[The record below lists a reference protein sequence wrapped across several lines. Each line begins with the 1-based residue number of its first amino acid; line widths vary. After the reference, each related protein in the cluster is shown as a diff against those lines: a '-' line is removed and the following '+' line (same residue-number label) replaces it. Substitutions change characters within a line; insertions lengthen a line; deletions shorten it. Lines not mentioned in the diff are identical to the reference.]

1 MGAMRRPAPLVVLV
15 GLIAL
20 LVLACGSNVVS
31 PSPSD
36 EAATPP
42 PSPGSPAVSPL
53 PSESPPAS
61 DPPPGA
67 ALWTRLSPPGPG
79 PSARDGHTWTVDPSS
94 GLAYL
99 FGGRNDKSALGD
111 LWVYDLA
118 ADAWRQS
125 HPEGPSPA
133 ARFGHVA
140 AWVDGVGLVVFAGQT
155 GSSSLLGDMWAY
167 DPDADHWSELRSPG
181 VRPAARTRS
190 CAAVGTD
197 GRIWI
202 SHGASKGSVD
212 LTDTWAY
219 DPAADRWSVETP
231 KGTLPVARS
240 GHRCWW
246 TADGRLALY
255 AGETTDGATLDDL
268 WTLGSP
274 GGPGTAWRRTDGSK
288 TIPRSLPAIDGDG
301 DRIVV
306 VGGVGTGGAYLSDIV
321 TFDAKTL
328 AASAV
333 AQAGEAPAGRSS
345 AALVD
350 DPAAERLL
358 LFGGL
363 DGSGALDELW
373 QLDLP

>member
-1 MGAMRRPAPLVVLV
+1 MA
-15 GLIAL
+15 
-20 LVLACGSNVVS
+20 
-31 PSPSD
+31 
-36 EAATPP
+36 
-42 PSPGSPAVSPL
+42 PL
-53 PSESPPAS
+53 PSE
-61 DPPPGA
+61 PPPGA
-67 ALWTRLSPPGPG
+67 ALWTRLSPPGPA
-79 PSARDGHTWTVDPSS
+79 PSAREGHTWTVDPSS

-99 FGGRNDKSALGD
+99 FGGRNDKEALGD

-125 HPEGPSPA
+125 LPDGPSPA
-133 ARFGHVA
+133 ARFGHAA
-140 AWVDGVGLVVFAGQT
+140 AWVDGVGLVVYAGQT
-155 GSSSLLGDMWAY
+155 GSSSLLGDIWVY
-167 DPDADHWSELRSPG
+167 DPDADRWRQLPSPG
-181 VRPAARTRS
+181 DGPAARTRS

-202 SHGASKGSVD
+202 SQGASRGGAD

-219 DPAADRWSVETP
+219 DPAGDRWSDETQTGP
-231 KGTLPVARS
+231 LPVARS

-246 TADGRLALY
+246 TADGRFALY
-255 AGETTDGATLDDL
+255 AGETTDGAKLDDL
-268 WTLGSP
+268 WTLGVP
-274 GGPGTAWRRTDGSK
+274 GGPGAAWRRTEGER
-288 TIPRSLPAIDGDG
+288 TIPRSLPAVDGNG

-306 VGGVGTGGAYLSDIV
+306 VGGVGTGGVYLADIV

-328 AASAV
+328 AASV
-333 AQAGEAPAGRSS
+333 VEQAGEAPGGRAS
-345 AALVD
+345 ATLVD